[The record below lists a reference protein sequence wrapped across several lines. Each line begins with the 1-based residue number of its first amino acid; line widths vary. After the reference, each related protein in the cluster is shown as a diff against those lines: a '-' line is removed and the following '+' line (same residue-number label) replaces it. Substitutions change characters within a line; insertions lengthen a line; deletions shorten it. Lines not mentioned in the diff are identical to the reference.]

1 MRPPPP
7 HIMFEP
13 RHLYD
18 AAKLLHEGS
27 EDEAAKQARRI
38 KDPTYGPTY
47 DNIPDEVYPL
57 LRLIAFTTRNKPNK
71 DERYKDRYRRNLEAL
86 KVLDTLVIEGQNQL
100 NAPDLLHER
109 ICRTWGTLSKDSA
122 YHLLELREGVKLKYV
137 ENSADEG
144 QPSQAA
150 PRQLPG
156 EASQAEADTPHPA
169 GHDTQETPQPSD
181 NAMQIPSEGEE
192 YEMLGENG
200 TEFESRLG
208 EL

>member
-1 MRPPPP
+1 MRPQPP
-7 HIMFEP
+7 HITFEP

-18 AAKLLHEGS
+18 TAKILHQGS
-27 EDEAAKQARRI
+27 EDEAAKEARRI
-38 KDPTYGPTY
+38 MFPSYGPTY

-57 LRLIAFTTRNKPNK
+57 LRLIASTTQEKPIK
-71 DERYKDRYRRNLEAL
+71 DDRYLDRYRRNLEAL

-109 ICRTWGTLSKDSA
+109 ICRTWGTLSKNSA
-122 YHLLELREGVKLKYV
+122 YHLLELREGVKLKCV

-150 PRQLPG
+150 PRPLPG
-156 EASQAEADTPHPA
+156 EASQAEADTLHSA
-169 GHDTQETPQPSD
+169 GHDTQQTPQPSD
-181 NAMQIPSEGEE
+181 KTMQIPSEGEE
-192 YEMLGENG
+192 YEMLGEDD

-208 EL
+208 EM